1 MPIFRGWRM
10 GVGLTLAASAGLS
23 AALWHTA
30 TQEARQ
36 IQFRR
41 LDLILP
47 HLPAAFEGYRIAH
60 LTDIHTDGTRIAEE
74 RLAQTVTWINQMK
87 PDVVA
92 LTGDFVTLKK
102 PADTGALIEQ
112 LRMLRASDGVF
123 AVMGN
128 HDHKRNRYMVEAAL
142 QTCAIPNLANKVVPI
157 QRNGATVMLCGVDSM
172 SRRRAR
178 LDRVLRAL
186 QKHDRANGAKSCA
199 ILLAHEPDFADIS
212 SPTYRFDLQLSGHSH
227 GGQIRVPIIT
237 RRILPVY
244 GERYSNGL
252 YLVRGMLVYSN
263 RGLGTTGL
271 PLRFRCPPEVTL
283 ITLHS
288 RKPSP

>member
-1 MPIFRGWRM
+1 MSNQSRWWQRIA
-10 GVGLTLAASAGLS
+10 LALAASAGLS
-23 AALWHTA
+23 AAFWQVA
-30 TQEARQ
+30 KQEARR

-41 LDLILP
+41 LDLVLP
-47 HLPAAFEGYRIAH
+47 NLPFAFEGYRIAH
-60 LTDIHTDGTRIAEE
+60 LTDIHTDGTAIAEE
-74 RLAQTVTWINQMK
+74 RLAEAVAWINRMQ
-87 PDVVA
+87 PDLVA
-92 LTGDFVTLKK
+92 LTGDFVTLKR

-112 LRMLRASDGVF
+112 LQQLRASDGVF

-142 QTCAIPNLANKVVPI
+142 QMCAIPNLANKVVPI
-157 QRNGATVMLCGVDSM
+157 ERNGATVMLCGVDSL

-186 QKHDRANGAKSCA
+186 NKHDRANGEKSCA

-212 SPTYRFDLQLSGHSH
+212 SPTYRFDLQLSGHAH
-227 GGQIRVPIIT
+227 GGQIRVPFVT
-237 RRILPVY
+237 RRVLPVY

-252 YLVRGMLVYSN
+252 YLVKGMTVYSN

-271 PLRFRCPPEVTL
+271 PLRFRCPPEVAL

-288 RKPSP
+288 RR